1 MATHPRAPTRKTSA
15 PVKRSTNKKPVVVK
29 VVDDDDDLGIDE
41 VSLHSM
47 GAYMFFDE
55 VDTDSAKGLCEFI
68 IKANYIFPK
77 DQSLT
82 ILVNSPGGQCYDGFS
97 IIDLMET
104 SRLKIQTV
112 GIGMIASMAT
122 LITSA
127 GTKGMRVMTKN
138 AFIMTHQFSTY
149 FEGKYHEILATRAH
163 DDELHAR
170 FIQHFLR
177 HTKMTQKQVQD
188 IFLGPSD
195 KWLTAKDALKYGLC
209 DRIQDP
215 WSS

>member
-1 MATHPRAPTRKTSA
+1 MRPAVKKAAPRKTLGES
-15 PVKRSTNKKPVVVK
+15 KKPVLVK
-29 VVDDDDDLGIDE
+29 VADEDKDFGIDNIT
-41 VSLHSM
+41 LHSL
-47 GAYMFFDE
+47 GAYMFFDD
-55 VDTDSAKGLCEFI
+55 VDSDSAKGLCEFI

-77 DQSLT
+77 DQPLT

-104 SRLKIQTV
+104 SHLKIQTV

-149 FEGKYHEILATRAH
+149 FEGKYHEVLATRDH
-163 DDELHAR
+163 DDELHQR

-177 HTKMTQKQVQD
+177 HTKMTEKQVKD
-188 IFLGPSD
+188 IILGPSD
-195 KWLTAKDALKYGLC
+195 KWLTAKEALKYGMC

-215 WSS
+215 WS